1 MYRVADT
8 ISRRSQWLRHHPELP
23 QKKGVLVVLDPDQVL
38 GPVKP
43 IVRVRVLR
51 PDGSSGT
58 LEVAEV
64 HVNPAGVVGLFFSN
78 IDEVEIPRGS
88 VIQPLE

>member
-23 QKKGVLVVLDPDQVL
+23 QKEGVLVVLDPDQVL

-43 IVRVRVLR
+43 TRVRVLR
-51 PDGSSGT
+51 PDGSSAT
-58 LEVAEV
+58 LAVAEV